1 MAISMTDKVLGL
13 MENTAC
19 LIRVHDKVEEISR
32 GRING
37 VLIRIW
43 DFILCAKRKY

>member
-1 MAISMTDKVLGL
+1 MAISMADKVLGL

-32 GRING
+32 GRIKWGLDENLG
-37 VLIRIW
+37 
-43 DFILCAKRKY
+43 F